1 MGRIF
6 GEKGLCKMVR
16 ETCTKTSGKV
26 MVPVDIEKG
35 SNSRLRSAI
44 HLLIFKGSTSGK

>member
-16 ETCTKTSGKV
+16 ETWMATSSKV
-26 MVPVDIEKG
+26 MAQVDREKG

-44 HLLIFKGSTSGK
+44 HLLISKESTECK